1 MSLRKRAE
9 TTESPEKTVAEV
21 EEQLETVAEEEQ
33 LPFAGD
39 AKAAAEEAAEAEAA
53 RAKAKAEAKKLLAEQ
68 EKIATDAPS
77 QEVATKDPTEL
88 TAATP
93 RTTTAD
99 LFHQAGAALEEAGFS
114 GLDHGFGAYA
124 IVALQNDGMFED
136 SNNDSL
142 GKAFTGI
149 ILESRT
155 KWVFANTKCESKD
168 EQAIYSYDGV
178 NDTNTDQPIAPTIE
192 EWADKGWGFERRPYT
207 EVTVDL
213 VEGARAGEIVLL
225 SLPKTSRT
233 KFTGYISTNARRFRL
248 LPSQYVTKFEVGDKI
263 TSTPFPFYPWKFSFV
278 KELPVVEG

>member
-9 TTESPEKTVAEV
+9 TATPEKTVAEV
-21 EEQLETVAEEEQ
+21 EKQLSQGAPEETTTEEQ
-33 LPFAGD
+33 EALPFEGD
-39 AKAAAEEAAEAEAA
+39 AKAAAEEAAEAEADKA
-53 RAKAKAEAKKLLAEQ
+53 VAKQAAQELLKDSMQKQELTPKA
-68 EKIATDAPS
+68 DS
-77 QEVATKDPTEL
+77 EVAVAKD
-88 TAATP
+88 

-99 LFHQAGAALEEAGFS
+99 LFHQAGQALEEAGFG

-124 IVALQNDGMFED
+124 IVALQNEGMFED

-155 KWVFANTKCESKD
+155 KWVFSNTKCEKKD
-168 EQAIYSYDGV
+168 EQALYSYDGTT
-178 NDTNTDQPIAPTIE
+178 DTNTDQPLAPTIE
-192 EWADKGWGFERRPYT
+192 EWAEKGWGFERRPYT

-213 VEGARAGEIVLL
+213 TDGDRAGEIVLL

-233 KFTGYISTNARRFRL
+233 KFTGYISTNARRFKL
-248 LPSQYVTKFEVGDKI
+248 YPSQYVTKFEVGDKI
-263 TSTPFPFYPWKFSFV
+263 TSTPFPFFPWKFSFD